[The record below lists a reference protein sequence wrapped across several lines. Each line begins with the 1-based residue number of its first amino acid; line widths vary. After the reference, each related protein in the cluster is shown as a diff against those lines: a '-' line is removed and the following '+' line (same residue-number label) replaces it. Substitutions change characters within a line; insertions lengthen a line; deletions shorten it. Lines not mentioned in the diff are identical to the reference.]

1 MAQMNQ
7 PEVLVTSPMSEI
19 AATLGFQN
27 LVDVNKT
34 ITLLSSHLT
43 ITILQIDTESNNY
56 TW

>member
-19 AATLGFQN
+19 AATLGYQN

-43 ITILQIDTESNNY
+43 ITNLQFDSESNNY